1 MHSIILPSPGSIG
14 HSSRSP
20 RVSLHPHPGNHSSLL
35 RLCSLPFSEY
45 CMNGIIHIIVCL
57 LIIDSLTFAKVSTDI
72 VVCVEKRKSGKIFW
86 FLGILKDKKEEV
98 GKWLGLSAE
107 LLSSVQRMC
116 LKGGNKN
123 WSQSSRHPNLA
134 SVTHKGRTHVL
145 SPWPPL
151 TSLGIWPRVG

>member
-1 MHSIILPSPGSIG
+1 
-14 HSSRSP
+14 
-20 RVSLHPHPGNHSSLL
+20 
-35 RLCSLPFSEY
+35 
-45 CMNGIIHIIVCL
+45 MNGIIHIIVCL

-123 WSQSSRHPNLA
+123 
-134 SVTHKGRTHVL
+134 
-145 SPWPPL
+145 
-151 TSLGIWPRVG
+151 